1 MQSGVSP
8 SFHRSSSKTPTQNGT
23 RGYYAKQNNVGRGL
37 SPSFPAG
44 FPSLRYFS
52 AAVSRPGRGEPQY
65 WEVGNVDNTQFVRF
79 DSASGRME
87 PLAPWMEQE
96 GPKYWDQQTQN
107 ARHHAQTFQVN
118 LQTALGYYNQS
129 EAGEQHGPGPDL
141 GPDGLLLHG
150 YEQLAYDGV
159 DYIAL
164 NKDLRSWTAADT
176 AGQMTRHKWEAAGAA
191 EHYRSYLEGMCGES
205 LRKYL
210 EKGKE
215 TLLHT
220 EPSNTHM
227 TQYPISDK
235 EVTLRCW
242 ALGFYPAEI
251 TLTWQRYGE
260 DLTQNTELV
269 ETRPAGDGTFQ
280 KWHERL
286 REPITLRWESQV
298 WG

>member
-1 MQSGVSP
+1 
-8 SFHRSSSKTPTQNGT
+8 
-23 RGYYAKQNNVGRGL
+23 
-37 SPSFPAG
+37 
-44 FPSLRYFS
+44 
-52 AAVSRPGRGEPQY
+52 
-65 WEVGNVDNTQFVRF
+65 
-79 DSASGRME
+79 ME
-87 PLAPWMEQE
+87 PLVPWMEQE

-118 LQTALGYYNQS
+118 LHTALGYYNQS
-129 EAGEQHGPGPDL
+129 EAGSHTLQGMFGCDL
-141 GPDGLLLHG
+141 GPGGLLLHG

-164 NKDLRSWTAADT
+164 NEDLSSWPAADT
-176 AGQMTRHKWEAAGAA
+176 VGQMTRRKWEAAGAA
-191 EHYRSYLEGMCGES
+191 EHYRSYLEGTCVES

-215 TLLHT
+215 TLLRT
-220 EPSNTHM
+220 EPPNTQM
-227 TQYPISDK
+227 TQHPIFDK

-251 TLTWQRYGE
+251 TPTWQRYGE

-280 KWHERL
+280 RWAAIVVPSGEEQKYMCHMQHEGL
-286 REPITLRWESQV
+286 REPITLRWDPPPPTIPITWIIAGLALPVVIV
-298 WG
+298 WLEL